1 VDEFQDTDHQQL
13 ELIYIWAQAA
23 IGSTVVAD
31 DDQSIYRFRG
41 ADRANVSAIEKLL
54 GAQQIILGANFRSDQ
69 VIVEAAKAVIER
81 EADRNPKKITAVSKN
96 RGRLY
101 KFEFPNPKAEACQV
115 VKWIATLND
124 KKQIEDWGE
133 IAIITRHRWRAN
145 QVIEAMDAAK
155 IPWFDRSRLNFQDSW
170 ETTLGLAILALACNL
185 NSSDELHKV
194 MVAVENGGLA
204 FYLGGD
210 DALDIARQIH
220 ARLVA
225 EMTFEPTPPNAKRIL
240 DVAQIGNIIQTFSWS
255 STDAKRLLE
264 NLQTIV
270 SDVVQEA
277 QSLELNLSEVV
288 YRLAGYGAVQ
298 VMSGH
303 GSKGREFDQV
313 FLVGLEDDVLPDYR
327 AHNKVDDVSEERRIF
342 YVSLTRTRKAAYLTS
357 VSRRLMPWGEVQK
370 KILSRFIGHIPEEFF
385 SSPPP

>member
-1 VDEFQDTDHQQL
+1 
-13 ELIYIWAQAA
+13 
-23 IGSTVVAD
+23 
-31 DDQSIYRFRG
+31 
-41 ADRANVSAIEKLL
+41 
-54 GAQQIILGANFRSDQ
+54 
-69 VIVEAAKAVIER
+69 
-81 EADRNPKKITAVSKN
+81 
-96 RGRLY
+96 
-101 KFEFPNPKAEACQV
+101 
-115 VKWIATLND
+115 
-124 KKQIEDWGE
+124 
-133 IAIITRHRWRAN
+133 
-145 QVIEAMDAAK
+145 
-155 IPWFDRSRLNFQDSW
+155 
-170 ETTLGLAILALACNL
+170 
-185 NSSDELHKV
+185 
-194 MVAVENGGLA
+194 
-204 FYLGGD
+204 
-210 DALDIARQIH
+210 
-220 ARLVA
+220 
-225 EMTFEPTPPNAKRIL
+225 MTFEPTPPNAKRIL

-264 NLQTIV
+264 NLQTMV

-370 KILSRFIGHIPEEFF
+370 KIPSRFISHIPEEFF